1 MIGEVAITG
10 LDATFRRHADGGV
23 HQSNRR
29 KINVD
34 PIKSGVANRPPV
46 DISGGMC
53 KVFLEQFRKVVEDIV
68 EVLLMFPNFA
78 RELLCV
84 DVEAVK
90 LRGVRV
96 EVPKKEGV
104 TSNVVELLVVVDVR
118 GDKVEN
124 VGSSCGAPVWMDV
137 NVEKVDIGF
146 CFGL

>member
-1 MIGEVAITG
+1 
-10 LDATFRRHADGGV
+10 
-23 HQSNRR
+23 
-29 KINVD
+29 
-34 PIKSGVANRPPV
+34 
-46 DISGGMC
+46 
-53 KVFLEQFRKVVEDIV
+53 
-68 EVLLMFPNFA
+68 MFPNFA